1 MARPKPAS
9 SRRAAPSRSDNDKLF
24 ALLGTGLPL
33 IGYIIAV
40 LAKRKTPYVMFYA
53 KQGLVLFV
61 AWIVAALAEWV
72 FSFIP
77 VIGNVIS
84 VVIWVLYVI
93 AWIVGIVNALSGEV
107 KDLPVIGVYAG
118 KF

>member
-1 MARPKPAS
+1 MARSKPAPAKRGS
-9 SRRAAPSRSDNDKLF
+9 SRSDNDKLF

-33 IGYIIAV
+33 VGYIVAV
-40 LAKRKTPYVMFYA
+40 LAKKNSPYVQFYA

-61 AWIVAALAEWV
+61 TWIIALLVEWI

-77 VIGNVIS
+77 IIGGFLS
-84 VVIWVLYVI
+84 MVIWVLYVI
-93 AWIVGIVNALSGEV
+93 VWVVGIVNALSGEV